1 MRYVVVTYDADGTIH
16 ICGTP
21 SGQPFA
27 SFEAAK
33 AGRERLIIQGAS
45 LMDTS
50 VAPLERIENL

>member
-1 MRYVVVTYDADGTIH
+1 MTYDADGTIH
-16 ICGTP
+16 VCGTP